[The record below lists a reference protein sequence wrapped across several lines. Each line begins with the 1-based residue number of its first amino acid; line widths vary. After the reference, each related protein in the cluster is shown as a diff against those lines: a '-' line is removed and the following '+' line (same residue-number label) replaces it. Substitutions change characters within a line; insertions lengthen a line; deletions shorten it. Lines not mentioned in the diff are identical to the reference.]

1 MLATV
6 NPGQAGSLDDSLS
19 NYRRTAKSVQ
29 GTRVPAPFKRIT
41 DTIGNIFQQMAEKI
55 STLSDKVDKLSNQRE
70 AGVNL
75 AKPVSS
81 NLSREEKINKISPLI
96 IELGQ
101 NLVTQ
106 NFNDHNGIQDRVDK
120 YLAEQ
125 KERYEE
131 EDMADYVPDPIEAF
145 NAFKYNYEKSYG
157 FLFLLQLN
165 TQSQIK
171 EMLGKDFPLN
181 TFSSPID
188 VENELILQKV
198 SCLKTALENKELK
211 NLPDREVEN
220 NTKLSLETNLE
231 IMTKGIQITDKNIL
245 PNLLVSVAI
254 EPRYNVQQRE
264 TMVKAVLNYAFDT
277 LENSNDVI
285 SNN

>member
-1 MLATV
+1 
-6 NPGQAGSLDDSLS
+6 
-19 NYRRTAKSVQ
+19 
-29 GTRVPAPFKRIT
+29 
-41 DTIGNIFQQMAEKI
+41 MAEKI
-55 STLSDKVDKLSNQRE
+55 STLSDKVDKLNNQRE

-75 AKPVSS
+75 AKPVIS
-81 NLSREEKINKISPLI
+81 NLSREEKINKLSPLI

-106 NFNDHNGIQDRVDK
+106 NFNDHNGIQGRVDK

-125 KERYEE
+125 KERYEKE
-131 EDMADYVPDPIEAF
+131 GMADCVPDPIEAF
-145 NAFKYNYEKSYG
+145 NAFKYNYDKSYG
-157 FLFLLQLN
+157 FLFLIQLN
-165 TQSQIK
+165 TQPQVK

-198 SCLKTALENKELK
+198 SCIKTALENKELK
-211 NLPDREVEN
+211 NLPDLEVEN
-220 NTKLSLETNLE
+220 NIKLSLETNLE
-231 IMTKGIQITDKNIL
+231 IMTKDIKITDKNIL

-254 EPRYNVQQRE
+254 EPRYNEQQRE
-264 TMVKAVLNYAFDT
+264 TMVKAVLNHAFDT
-277 LENSNDVI
+277 LENKNSVI